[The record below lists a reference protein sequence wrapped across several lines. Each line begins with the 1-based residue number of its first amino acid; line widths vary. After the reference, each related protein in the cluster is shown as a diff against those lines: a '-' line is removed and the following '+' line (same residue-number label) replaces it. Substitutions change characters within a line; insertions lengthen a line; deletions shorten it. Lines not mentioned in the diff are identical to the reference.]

1 MNGVAAVPRPLFCDH
16 VVNNFRRHQFTRLNT
31 QNCILFSTDINFD
44 PLTLAR
50 KQNSK
55 SLFT

>member
-1 MNGVAAVPRPLFCDH
+1 MNGVTAVPRPLFCDH

-31 QNCILFSTDINFD
+31 QNFD